1 MTSYFDEK
9 ASQVE
14 PGSLVAFGINIISR
28 YSRADELIEMLS
40 FAKQAALAGVA
51 DAIEKAYYDSNA
63 CICSFKFSREIAL
76 GDATEK
82 KLFAAAI
89 GTSGQFD
96 WFDTVHHS
104 GDEDE

>member
-9 ASQVE
+9 SSQVE

-40 FAKQAALAGVA
+40 FAQRAALAGVA
-51 DAIEKAYYDSNA
+51 DAVEEAFYDSNA
-63 CICSFKFSREIAL
+63 CICSFKFSHEIAF

-89 GTSGQFD
+89 GTIGQFD
-96 WFDTVHHS
+96 WFGTVHHG
-104 GDEDE
+104 GDED